1 MFPNSS
7 KPKPPKP
14 RVLTKQRM
22 WWPPC
27 KSIEMVNQ
35 LRRTL
40 LKIFMIMYLRL
51 MGQFTRVWLG
61 ARIKF
66 RIRLLGM
73 GKSGSLLLTL
83 IVRSLVLLMMRRIRI
98 RSKIARRFRAWR
110 RKEMNQRRKLKP
122 TAITKTN
129 NNNNKNKTNKN
140 RSQNRQKNP
149 KAQQRAKAR
158 KVRERKTNKQVSWS
172 EPKWQTSNWP
182 TTHSLKQN
190 LLKIAK
196 SLVLKPILVM
206 IND

>member
-1 MFPNSS
+1 MFPNCS

-14 RVLTKQRM
+14 RVLTKQRT

-51 MGQFTRVWLG
+51 MGQFTGVWLG

-73 GKSGSLLLTL
+73 GRSGSLLVTL
-83 IVRSLVLLMMRRIRI
+83 IVRSLVLLRMRRIRI
-98 RSKIARRFRAWR
+98 LSKIARRFRAWR

-129 NNNNKNKTNKN
+129 NNKNKNKTNKN

-158 KVRERKTNKQVSWS
+158 KVRERKTNKQVS
-172 EPKWQTSNWP
+172 
-182 TTHSLKQN
+182 
-190 LLKIAK
+190 
-196 SLVLKPILVM
+196 
-206 IND
+206 

>member
-1 MFPNSS
+1 MFPNCS

-14 RVLTKQRM
+14 RVLTKQRT

-51 MGQFTRVWLG
+51 MGQFTGVWLG

-73 GKSGSLLLTL
+73 GRSGSLLLTL
-83 IVRSLVLLMMRRIRI
+83 IVRSLVLLRMRRIRI

-110 RKEMNQRRKLKP
+110 RNEMNPRRKLKP
-122 TAITKTN
+122 TATTKTN
-129 NNNNKNKTNKN
+129 NNKNKANKN

-158 KVRERKTNKQVSWS
+158 KVRERKTNKQVS
-172 EPKWQTSNWP
+172 
-182 TTHSLKQN
+182 
-190 LLKIAK
+190 
-196 SLVLKPILVM
+196 
-206 IND
+206 